1 MLIGKSGK
9 RRGEKWGNNR
19 GQRVTAFSLFHLKHT
34 MEAADV
40 VQIPAFLIRLSLLL
54 IADCYLLLLLLLQL
68 DLFSLLFRLRLFG
81 TGIWSA
87 CFVVA
92 ATFAAA
98 AAAT

>member
-1 MLIGKSGK
+1 
-9 RRGEKWGNNR
+9 
-19 GQRVTAFSLFHLKHT
+19 
-34 MEAADV
+34 MEAAAADAVV

-81 TGIWSA
+81 IGIWSA
-87 CFVVA
+87 CFIA

-98 AAAT
+98 AT